1 MDVHESIQT
10 KVFRI
15 TFTKTAISIETEMGM
30 EISVVPVVYKVKKR
44 TATLPNYSSSE
55 SNLTAVGS
63 AYFTLDVTWDRL
75 ISVAIRLFLNR
86 TF

>member
-15 TFTKTAISIETEMGM
+15 TFTKTAISIETETGM

-44 TATLPNYSSSE
+44 TPALPNYSSSE
-55 SNLTAVGS
+55 SNL
-63 AYFTLDVTWDRL
+63 
-75 ISVAIRLFLNR
+75 I
-86 TF
+86 

>member
-15 TFTKTAISIETEMGM
+15 TFTKT